1 VRQHDTVV
9 TLRCNSHSRTAIDA
23 RIPRP
28 HAPLCSSQTLRLR
41 ARPAPGEQ
49 DESIERLFL
58 KLDLNMD
65 GQIDIGEW
73 VEGFGFY
80 QEAIHKVTYERLSH
94 EILEALA
101 AVRADPAGCAER
113 IKQRLDCYAGKN
125 YTPKA
130 TKAGQSPPLKV
141 TKEGAAAVHD
151 ALEYLLTQE
160 PLPGFST
167 VQVQG
172 LVLSAGDH
180 CADIGQVGV
189 ASHTGSDGSACGERQ
204 QRYGQWTGACGECL
218 WYGRAEPWV
227 TGQSVVD
234 DLIVDDGVPDRG
246 HRLAVFDTRYNM
258 AGVAVGMHN
267 TFGQMAAIEFANA
280 YTDEDDAIAAR
291 VKNGPP
297 KIENTHNRKGEK
309 RTQWQLGHCMGCNKK
324 IEGGK
329 VIEAA
334 GGKWH
339 AQCFCC
345 MDCHKPLA
353 GVKEKKEEE
362 GKILCKP
369 CWVKAYAPTCYIC
382 NKKIEG
388 DRVKKGDM
396 YRHPTCKAA
405 KAPPKKTTMGGPMGG
420 MMGGKPKPPAKGKPA
435 KKPGFGS
442 AKNSLDSMAM
452 GYGDL
457 M

>member
-1 VRQHDTVV
+1 MGDSGAITWGNMPGKAPIQTNMATEAERLAGEARAIFTQVDVNGDGVV
-9 TLRCNSHSRTAIDA
+9 TSAELSSRLSDF
-23 RIPRP
+23 
-28 HAPLCSSQTLRLR
+28 
-41 ARPAPGEQ
+41 GFD

-101 AVRADPAGCAER
+101 AVRA
-113 IKQRLDCYAGKN
+113 
-125 YTPKA
+125 
-130 TKAGQSPPLKV
+130 
-141 TKEGAAAVHD
+141 
-151 ALEYLLTQE
+151 ALEDLLTQE

-297 KIENTHNRKGEK
+297 KIANTHNRKGEK

-405 KAPPKKTTMGGPMGG
+405 KKTTMGGPMGGMMGG

>member
-1 VRQHDTVV
+1 MGDSGAITWGNMPGKAPIQTNMATEAERLAGEARAIFTQVDVNGDGVV
-9 TLRCNSHSRTAIDA
+9 TSAELSSRLSDF
-23 RIPRP
+23 
-28 HAPLCSSQTLRLR
+28 
-41 ARPAPGEQ
+41 GFD

-101 AVRADPAGCAER
+101 AVRA
-113 IKQRLDCYAGKN
+113 
-125 YTPKA
+125 
-130 TKAGQSPPLKV
+130 
-141 TKEGAAAVHD
+141 
-151 ALEYLLTQE
+151 ALEDLLTQE

-396 YRHPTCKAA
+396 YRHPTCKAS
-405 KAPPKKTTMGGPMGG
+405 KAPPKKPPMGGPMGG